1 MQIIPTIKK
10 RAVSGFVIGLIFSIF
25 LVILL
30 MISASP
36 AKADETFDAYETVR
50 EAGIG
55 TNDTQCHYDC
65 QNDADDRYEAPA
77 APKSE
82 HLYLNNG
89 KTVCFKLESDV
100 SVAYYCN

>member
-10 RAVSGFVIGLIFSIF
+10 RAMSGFVIGLIFTIF

-36 AKADETFDAYETVR
+36 AKADEAFDAYETVR

-55 TNDTQCHYDC
+55 TNDTQCRYDC
-65 QNDADDRYEAPA
+65 YSESDRYTEASRA
-77 APKSE
+77 SKSE